1 MEQQEISRLVEAQR
15 AWFRT
20 GATLDLGRREQ
31 ALDAL
36 RRAIRNREA
45 EINRALEQDL
55 GKCAFE
61 SYFSETGMVLS
72 ELSYQRKHLRRF
84 AKPRTV
90 PTPLAQFAAKSYRLP
105 SPYGVCLIM
114 SPWNYPLLLTLD
126 PLIDAIAAGNTAILK
141 PSAYAPH
148 TAEVLKSLIADTF
161 DPEYVTVVTGGRE
174 ENKSLLSERFD
185 YIFFTGSQTVGREV
199 MAKAAANLTPVTLEL
214 GGKSPCIVDKTANL
228 PLAAR
233 RIVFGKFLNCG
244 QTCVAPD
251 YVLCDEAVKD
261 ALVAE
266 LKKEILR
273 QYGSRPLKDPTY
285 GRIINEKHF
294 NRLLGLLD
302 PEKTVHG
309 GETDRESCRITPT
322 VLTGVDWSH
331 PSMGQEIFGPIL
343 PVLTYRDLE
352 EAVSQIHARPHP
364 LALYY
369 FTEDAAQAREVMAR
383 CGFGG
388 GCINDVVIH
397 LATTQ
402 MPFGGFGES
411 GMGCYHGK
419 AGFEAFTHFK
429 SIVDKKTWLDLPMR
443 YRPYKKFYGKLIRFF
458 LR

>member
-20 GATLDLGRREQ
+20 GATLDLRRREQ

-36 RRAIRNREA
+36 GRAIRNREA
-45 EINRALEQDL
+45 EINQALEQDL

-72 ELSYQRKHLRRF
+72 ELRFQRKHLRRF

-148 TAEVLKSLIADTF
+148 TAEVLKSLIAYTF

-185 YIFFTGSQTVGREV
+185 YIFFTGSQAVGREV

-214 GGKSPCIVDKTANL
+214 GGKSPCVVDKTANL

-251 YVLCDEAVKD
+251 YILCDEAIKD

-273 QYGSRPLKDPTY
+273 QYGPRPLKDPTY

-309 GETDRESCRITPT
+309 GETDPVACRIAPT
-322 VLTGVDWSH
+322 VMTGVDWSH

-343 PVLTYRDLE
+343 PVLTYRNLE
-352 EAVSQIHARPHP
+352 EAVAQIQARPHP

-388 GCINDVVIH
+388 GCVNDVVIH
-397 LATTQ
+397 LATTW

>member
-1 MEQQEISRLVEAQR
+1 MEQQDISRLVEAQR

-20 GATLDLGRREQ
+20 GATLDLRRREQ

-36 RRAIRNREA
+36 RRAIQSREA
-45 EINRALEQDL
+45 EINQALERDL

-72 ELSYQRKHLRRF
+72 ELRFQRKHLRRF

-90 PTPLAQFAAKSYRLP
+90 PTPLAQFAAKSYRQP

-148 TAEVLKSLIADTF
+148 TAEVLKSLIEDTF

-174 ENKSLLSERFD
+174 ENKSLLSTHFD
-185 YIFFTGSQTVGREV
+185 YIFFTGSQAVGREV

-214 GGKSPCIVDKTANL
+214 GGKSPCIVEKSANL
-228 PLAAR
+228 SLAAR
-233 RIVFGKFLNCG
+233 RIVFGKYLNCG

-251 YVLCDEAVKD
+251 YILCDVAVKD

-294 NRLLGLLD
+294 TRLLGLLD

-309 GETDRESCRITPT
+309 GETDRETCRIAPT
-322 VLTGVDWSH
+322 VMTGVDWSH
-331 PSMGQEIFGPIL
+331 PSMGQESFGPIL
-343 PVLTYRDLE
+343 PVLTYRNLE
-352 EAVSQIHARPHP
+352 EAVAQIQARPHP

-369 FTEDAAQAREVMAR
+369 FTGDAAQAREVMAR

-397 LATTQ
+397 LATTW